1 MFKEL
6 GIDSIVFTESSEV
19 VDYAKSLNVTTLPV
33 ITFNKYNLPVLR
45 DLFIDARNYYN
56 NEFIVYINAD
66 ILISPDIFFFI
77 SAMYEKYGNKVL
89 YKSYYY
95 NNSFIIDLSRIQSI
109 RY

>member
-33 ITFNKYNLPVLR
+33 RTFNKYNLPVLR
-45 DLFIDARNYYN
+45 DLLIDARKYYN
-56 NEFIVYINAD
+56 NEFVIYINSD

-77 SAMYEKYGNKVL
+77 SAMYKKYGNKVSHVVYL
-89 YKSYYY
+89 H
-95 NNSFIIDLSRIQSI
+95 F
-109 RY
+109 RYISHRTHM